1 MFDTMKEIT
10 NAMQIYLKLSA
21 VHNWKSTLM
30 GCVSAVAAYLVTV
43 IWTDPTALKTAILP
57 ITLIIKGVVTKD
69 ADVSGTG
76 KPADP
81 YTR

>member
-1 MFDTMKEIT
+1 
-10 NAMQIYLKLSA
+10 
-21 VHNWKSTLM
+21 M

-43 IWTDPTALKTAILP
+43 NWTDPTALKTAILP